1 MTNAHSTMAAKKK
14 TSEPKYG
21 ELQTELDEILA
32 GIEEGE
38 VDIDDLSQKVERA
51 TELIKSC
58 REKLNATQ
66 ISVQKVVATLE
77 EDEEEEDDEEWV
89 DDEEGEDED
98 SEEDE
103 DEEI

>member
-1 MTNAHSTMAAKKK
+1 MAAKKK
-14 TSEPKYG
+14 NPAKDDPKYG
-21 ELQTELDEILA
+21 ELSTELDEILS

-77 EDEEEEDDEEWV
+77 EDEEDDEEEWEAEEG
-89 DDEEGEDED
+89 DEEEEDE
-98 SEEDE
+98 E

>member
-1 MTNAHSTMAAKKK
+1 MAAKKK
-14 TSEPKYG
+14 NTDPNYG
-21 ELQTELDEILA
+21 ELASELDEILA

-51 TELIKSC
+51 TELIKGC

-66 ISVQKVVATLE
+66 IRVQKVVATLE
-77 EDEEEEDDEEWV
+77 EDEDEEDEEWTEEDADET
-89 DDEEGEDED
+89 DDA
-98 SEEDE
+98 EDE